1 MSCFLR
7 KSVFTFILIFV
18 AFWSFSGPAFA
29 SGGEKMRLAVMD
41 FKDNSQDGAPARAI
55 QDMMTGELAKVPLFS
70 VIERAQLGDIAQ
82 EQRMS
87 AQGLT
92 DESASVEM
100 SRIKAAQYLIAG
112 SITQYHYLAS
122 GGAVPIPVPIFGA
135 VAVASEEA
143 HVTIDLRVIDTT
155 TSEVIMTSRQT
166 GVANQSQGGV
176 VTAYGG
182 FGTGKAG
189 GLLSQ
194 ATYKSV
200 TKLVSDLQD
209 KLLGDRGAF
218 GVLDSSTQDVTC
230 NMGHANSGVKK
241 GELYAAYRKGNVIR
255 DLDGKELGASKNYL
269 CVFKITDVDAG
280 YSSGKIVK
288 GCVPRRG
295 ALVMRAPSNWKELKF
310 EAEDYA
316 SAAGGFDIDEAMK
329 QKQAD

>member
-1 MSCFLR
+1 MCCFRRLIV
-7 KSVFTFILIFV
+7 VFLLLFV
-18 AFWSFSGPAFA
+18 VLSLSSDSALAA
-29 SGGEKMRLAVMD
+29 SGEKMRIAVME
-41 FKDNSQDGAPARAI
+41 FKDNSQDGAPASAI
-55 QDMMTGELAKVPLFS
+55 RDMMAGELAKVPIFS
-70 VIERAQLGDIAQ
+70 VIERAQLDDIAQ

-92 DESASVEM
+92 DESTSVEM

-182 FGTGKAG
+182 FGTGKVG

-200 TKLVSDLQD
+200 TKLVGDLQD

-218 GVLDSSTQDVTC
+218 GVLDASTRDVTC

-241 GELYAAYRKGNVIR
+241 GDLYVAYRKGSVIR

-269 CVFKITDVDAG
+269 CVFKISDVNANF
-280 YSSGKIVK
+280 SSGKIVK

-295 ALVMRAPSNWKELKF
+295 ASVARAPSNWKELKF
-310 EAEDYA
+310 ETEDYTPE
-316 SAAGGFDIDEAMK
+316 GGYDIDAAMK
-329 QKQAD
+329 QKKEQAD